1 MTGYDKQ
8 EIRDR
13 EIIKKYICENYLHI
27 TNPDYIQLTETNNR
41 VDIYFTATTIN
52 NKEVAYVGEIK
63 ERKYPLSNPD
73 NKVTY
78 WMLQFDKLE
87 ELKKNKEHRP
97 LYINIFSNNI
107 ILVWDLNKLDFSKI
121 EKKEMELNKTTLENT
136 GKKIKIYYDLPSD
149 QATLIRY

>member
-1 MTGYDKQ
+1 MTDYDRQ

-13 EIIKKYICENYLHI
+13 NIIKKYVCENYLHI
-27 TNPDYIQLTETNNR
+27 TNPDYIKPTETNNR
-41 VDIYFTATTIN
+41 VDIYFTATTTN

-63 ERKYPLSNPD
+63 ERKYPLSNPN

-78 WMLQFDKLE
+78 WMLQLDKLE

-107 ILVWDLNKLDFSKI
+107 ILVWDLNKLDFSNM
-121 EKKEMELNKTTLENT
+121 EKKKMELKKTTLEDT
-136 GKKIKIYYDLPSD
+136 GTKIKHYFDLPSNM
-149 QATLIRY
+149 ATLIKY

>member
-1 MTGYDKQ
+1 MTDYDKQ

-13 EIIKKYICENYLHI
+13 EIIKKYVCENYLHI
-27 TNPDYIQLTETNNR
+27 TNPDYIQPTETNNR

-78 WMLQFDKLE
+78 WMMEIDKLE

-97 LYINIFSNNI
+97 LYINFFTNNM
-107 ILVWDLNKLDFSKI
+107 ILVWDLKKIDFSI
-121 EKKEMELNKTTLENT
+121 LEKKEMELKKKTMENKGT
-136 GKKIKIYYDLPSD
+136 KIKHYFDLPSD
-149 QATLIRY
+149 WATLIKY